1 MITAKNILIT
11 GGAGFIG
18 SHLIDFLLASGE
30 NKVTCIDNFDDF
42 YDASIK
48 RDNIS
53 SHVNN
58 NSFKLIEADITAKN
72 LADQLDEKYDII
84 VHLAA
89 KAGVR
94 PSILDPVLYQHV
106 NVVGL
111 QNILEIAK
119 NRSVSNFIFG
129 SSSSVYGINP
139 DIPWKESNKDLMP
152 VSPYA
157 SSKIAGEWIGK
168 SYSNLFGIK
177 FIALRFFTVYGPR
190 QRPDL
195 AINNFTHK
203 IINGK
208 AIDFYGDGNTLRDYT
223 YVKDI
228 VAGIISAIQYNQSKF
243 EIINL
248 GNNHPVTLSHLVKTL
263 ENILGKPAIINRLPD
278 QEGDVPVTYAD
289 ISKAKELLQ
298 YDPKTKLQDGLA
310 KFIEWKLSHA
320 RFKLYTH

>member
-1 MITAKNILIT
+1 MITGKNIIIT

-30 NKVTCIDNFDDF
+30 NKVTCIDNFDNF
-42 YDASIK
+42 YDPSVK
-48 RDNIS
+48 RDNIATHIGNS
-53 SHVNN
+53 S
-58 NSFKLIEADITAKN
+58 FRLIEADITDTRH
-72 LADQLDEKYDII
+72 LADQLDEQYDII

-94 PSILDPVLYQHV
+94 PSIKDPVLYQHV

-119 NRSVSNFIFG
+119 KRSVNNFIFG

-168 SYSNLFGIK
+168 SYSNLFDIK

-228 VAGIISAIQYNQSKF
+228 VAGIVSAIQYDQSKF

-289 ISKAKELLQ
+289 ITKAKELLQ
-298 YDPKTKLQDGLA
+298 YHPQTNLEDGLRN
-310 KFIEWKLSHA
+310 FIDWKLSKNYEY
-320 RFKLYTH
+320 R